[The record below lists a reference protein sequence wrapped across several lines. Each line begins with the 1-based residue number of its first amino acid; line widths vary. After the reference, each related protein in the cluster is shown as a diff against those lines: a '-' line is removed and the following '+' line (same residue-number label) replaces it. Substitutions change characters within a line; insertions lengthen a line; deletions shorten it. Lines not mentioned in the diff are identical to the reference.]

1 MISAIPTLSI
11 PTQVVKASPHALC
24 VSYGGGDG
32 LQFDQY
38 LWVIGI
44 FDGDWETQ
52 HERVLAKTVLI
63 AGVVSFKMAAQVV

>member
-24 VSYGGGDG
+24 MAYGGGDG

-38 LWVIGI
+38 LWVIRI
-44 FDGDWETQ
+44 FDK
-52 HERVLAKTVLI
+52 RVLVKTVLI
-63 AGVVSFKMAAQVV
+63 GGVVSFKMAAQVV